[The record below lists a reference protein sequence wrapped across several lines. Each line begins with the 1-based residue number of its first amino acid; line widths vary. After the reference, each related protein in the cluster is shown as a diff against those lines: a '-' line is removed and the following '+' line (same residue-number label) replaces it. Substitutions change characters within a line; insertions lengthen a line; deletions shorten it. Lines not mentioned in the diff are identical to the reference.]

1 MRVHVVQHV
10 PFEGPAAI
18 AEWASERRHDLTT
31 SLALLEEHPSPED
44 IDLLV
49 VMGGPMSADDESA
62 SPWLRAEK
70 HFIAAVI
77 AAGRPVLGICLG
89 AQILAEVLGGTVR
102 RNEHPEIGWF
112 PVERTLEGAAGPLF
126 SKWDGPVIVGQWH
139 GDTFELPVGIAP
151 SLSSEVCANQAF
163 VFDGRVVGLQ
173 FHLEWTEAALRDLI
187 AECADEL
194 AVWDPFVMTAE
205 RILRGAYFNI
215 PECRQRLFALLDD
228 LEAIGA
234 GEPGDGGRIR
244 VSQFG

>member
-1 MRVHVVQHV
+1 MHVIQHV

-18 AEWASERRHDLTT
+18 AEWAAERRHDLTT

-49 VMGGPMSADDESA
+49 VMGGPMDCRRRGRLPVA
-62 SPWLRAEK
+62 SRREALHRR
-70 HFIAAVI
+70 VI
-77 AAGRPVLGICLG
+77 AAGRPVLGVCLG

-102 RNEHPEIGWF
+102 RNEHPEIGWY
-112 PVERTLEGAAGPLF
+112 PVERTTGGRSGAAVLQ
-126 SKWDGPVIVGQWH
+126 WDGPVIVGQWH
-139 GDTFELPVGIAP
+139 GDTFELPVGIEP